1 MRPAQILPVRNL
13 GRSHGEPSRL
23 FTHANPLVSSFL
35 NEIEPGVSLVAW
47 AGWFDESGDPASGQ
61 FPSDH
66 RLWAEGLTALR
77 AALSALCP
85 VLAEREAVL
94 MLRPAC
100 GLVLSDPHS
109 VAALLKAPPSDRLRI
124 LVDPVA
130 MLTPGMA
137 ERAEDHLPRML
148 DKLGAFEACSGIVLA
163 GIEPAGEDRHRHR
176 PLDPSRAFDRALL
189 AAWRDSAFVGRE
201 AFVPT
206 RACADV
212 IEAACRG

>member
-1 MRPAQILPVRNL
+1 MRPAQILPERNL
-13 GRSHGEPSRL
+13 GRSPGEPAHR
-23 FTHANPLVSSFL
+23 FTHANPLAASLVQ
-35 NEIEPGVSLVAW
+35 EIESGHRIVAW
-47 AGWFDESGDPASGQ
+47 AGWFDGEGDPASGQ

-77 AALSALCP
+77 AAIASLGP
-85 VLAEREAVL
+85 VLAERDAML

-109 VAALLKAPPSDRLRI
+109 VAALLKDPPSDRLRI

-148 DKLGAFEACSGIVLA
+148 DKLGASEACAAIVLA
-163 GIEPAGEDRHRHR
+163 GAEPGETDRHRHR
-176 PLDPSRAFDRALL
+176 PLDPARTFDRALL
-189 AAWRDSAFVGRE
+189 AAWRGSAFVDRDV
-201 AFVPT
+201 FVLT
-206 RACADV
+206 RACAGA
-212 IEAACRG
+212 IGLPLGG